1 MAIKVSQLNHIDLL
15 SLIAHLLE
23 SAQRLSAI
31 ESGSQLTFELIEF
44 AQQAAQEA
52 SNLEN
57 IN

>member
-1 MAIKVSQLNHIDLL
+1 MTIKVSQLNTIDLL
-15 SLIAHLLE
+15 SLIAHVLE
-23 SAQRLSAI
+23 SAQRLSTI
-31 ESGSQLTFELIEF
+31 ESGSQLACELFDF

>member
-1 MAIKVSQLNHIDLL
+1 MTIKVSQLNPIDLL
-15 SLIAHLLE
+15 SLIAHVLE

-31 ESGSQLTFELIEF
+31 ESGSQLAYELFDF

>member
-1 MAIKVSQLNHIDLL
+1 MTIKVSQLNPINLL
-15 SLIAHLLE
+15 SLIAHVLE

-31 ESGSQLTFELIEF
+31 ESGSQLACELFDF